1 MQIYVDI
8 LIQTVVPI
16 IIAFIASS
24 GFWVFLDKRRSDK
37 TRSPKSAETELLIGL
52 AHDRIIYLGAKYIA
66 RGWITH
72 DEFENL
78 EKYLFTP
85 YLRLGGNGTAQ
96 RIMDEVKKLPFDKTE
111 ITNAHAQGDD

>member
-24 GFWVFLDKRRSDK
+24 GFWVFLDK
-37 TRSPKSAETELLIGL
+37 TRSPKSAQTELLIGL
-52 AHDRIIYLGAKYIA
+52 AHDRIIYLGTKYIS

-96 RIMDEVKKLPFDKTE
+96 RIMDEVKRLPFDKTE